1 MFSVMAGNH
10 LEMLAAHYAVPSIGV
25 ILNSIHI
32 RLDSPTEG
40 CSLKH
45 VGSKLLFYNLT
56 SAATA
61 KQALDS
67 VGISIRLFSEN
78 TAIDFNILNGREIIL
93 GDISLKIGDERAP
106 ITLNYTSGTTDNLK
120 RLVIHHCGA
129 YLNSLGNVFNLGFK
143 RLTKYLWTPPMLHC
157 NEWYHT
163 WAVTAAGGTNF
174 CLDQAN
180 PALIVKALQEQEI
193 THFSYAPLNVAG

>member
-1 MFSVMAGNH
+1 MISV
-10 LEMLAAHYAVPSIGV
+10 
-25 ILNSIHI
+25 NSDKAIYI
-32 RLDSPTEG
+32 D
-40 CSLKH
+40 SLKAYNK
-45 VGSKLLFYNLT
+45 VIKTSPNCSFFTDDPVLAYYLNNKGIVNIDSLVSKKDNF
-56 SAATA
+56 
-61 KQALDS
+61 
-67 VGISIRLFSEN
+67 
-78 TAIDFNILNGREIIL
+78 IL

-143 RLTKYLWTPPMLHC
+143 RLTKYLWTLPMLHC

-163 WAVTAAGGTNF
+163 WAITAAGGTHF

>member
-1 MFSVMAGNH
+1 MVFVYFLSKKINFFYLNKFNFRLKRFFSFA
-10 LEMLAAHYAVPSIGV
+10 
-25 ILNSIHI
+25 
-32 RLDSPTEG
+32 
-40 CSLKH
+40 
-45 VGSKLLFYNLT
+45 
-56 SAATA
+56 
-61 KQALDS
+61 
-67 VGISIRLFSEN
+67 
-78 TAIDFNILNGREIIL
+78 REIRKNYIN
-93 GDISLKIGDERAP
+93 LKIGDERAP

-163 WAVTAAGGTNF
+163 WAITAAGGTHF